1 MKKKKLLLFI
11 LSIFALFFTS
21 LSSLS
26 FVHAEEKY
34 SDVLTDLKK
43 DTNFSEDYYTVD
55 DSVIDISVI
64 QIAETPDK
72 ELLIY
77 TYQPANKTK
86 EVKASSISMSLTI
99 DNNINPSIYDLT
111 FINSNSVFAK
121 YVVDDFVANNDMI
134 HYYEIISIF
143 RPFNEE
149 YDTQPDD
156 NNTIN
161 EISYPVGSLF
171 CAAYTGDSIV
181 YSRIDRDYVEITDK
195 WCGFIRY
202 DKGLYLSFG
211 FYTTAVT
218 DSHFVVFSTNRKIDT
233 LEEAKVSFISQK
245 MTFHSTGL
253 NDETIEDEPVNEEV
267 VVKASETVENENR
280 LCASK
285 FKWNRI
291 QTIEEFKKTD
301 GDNLKEEYTNKLD
314 GMRYVLRFKE
324 TTNSSLSGDGYSTR
338 TWTEISNV
346 TILRLKFQT
355 DGVSYNLG
363 VVDNKQT
370 GSTNPA
376 GEVGKDWTDLE
387 KLLQNIMEVIGTIL
401 QILALVLIVVLCSPI
416 LAVIL
421 PIIFKAIMYVI
432 KFIISII
439 TWPFR
444 AISNKRR
451 NK

>member
-55 DSVIDISVI
+55 DSAIDISVI

-86 EVKASSISMSLTI
+86 EVKASSISISLTI

-121 YVVDDFVANNDMI
+121 YVVNDFVANNDMI

-161 EISYPVGSLF
+161 EISYSVGSLF

-211 FYTTAVT
+211 FYTSAET

-233 LEEAKVSFISQK
+233 LEEAKVSFISQGK
-245 MTFHSTGL
+245 TFHSAGIVS
-253 NDETIEDEPVNEEV
+253 ETIEDEVVSEEV
-267 VVKASETVENENR
+267 VVNASETVENENR
-280 LCASK
+280 LCAAK

-314 GMRYVLRFKE
+314 GMQYVLRFKE
-324 TTNSSLSGDGYSTR
+324 TINDYMYTSGSSMHS
-338 TWTEISNV
+338 WTEISNV

-355 DGVSYNLG
+355 DGISYNLG

-401 QILALVLIVVLCSPI
+401 QILVLILIIALCSPI